1 MSAAL
6 SFGRKYGMMTKGNNK
21 SHYRVK
27 PRKMLGPYSGVLPSF
42 TLGWTFFLPLANFIS
57 SYKGGEMRE
66 KRTPHRCDAI
76 TASLQ
81 GRAAPWT
88 LRAFTEFFF
97 FTECQGIRVLAVFS
111 LPCQGQP
118 IRTVSVLWALYVD
131 NHFWLNSII
140 VEFGSPLIK
149 IVKKLIEH
157 SFWFPFKE

>member
-97 FTECQGIRVLAVFS
+97 FYRVSRNSSPRSFLLAVPRSTDPNCFGFVGT
-111 LPCQGQP
+111 LRGQP
-118 IRTVSVLWALYVD
+118 L
-131 NHFWLNSII
+131 
-140 VEFGSPLIK
+140 
-149 IVKKLIEH
+149 LIEFNN
-157 SFWFPFKE
+157 SWIWLSAY